1 MRVALLVSCLV
12 DGLRPS
18 VGAAA
23 LALLREAGCTVRV
36 PRQQTCCGQPAWNS
50 GDRPTAQALAL
61 KLLENFADVEA
72 VVVPSGSCAGMV
84 RQLPEVLGPEH
95 PRFAEAEAL
104 AVRCFEITDF
114 LVNERDFTP
123 APLGAGQTLTYHD
136 GCAGLRELG
145 VKSAPR
151 TLLERAGYTLTEMT
165 QAETCCGFG
174 GTFCVKYPAVS
185 VAMADEKLASARA
198 TGASLV
204 TGGDLGCLIHLAG
217 REERAEGELAFR
229 HVLELLVPTLA
240 PALGE
245 GSV

>member
-1 MRVALLVSCLV
+1 
-12 DGLRPS
+12 
-18 VGAAA
+18 
-23 LALLREAGCTVRV
+23 
-36 PRQQTCCGQPAWNS
+36 
-50 GDRPTAQALAL
+50 L
-61 KLLENFADVEA
+61 KVLDDFADVEA

-95 PRFAEAEAL
+95 PRLREAKAL
-104 AVRCFEITDF
+104 AARCFEITDF
-114 LVNERDFTP
+114 LVNQCDFTP

-136 GCAGLRELG
+136 SCAGLRELG

-198 TGASLV
+198 TGSPLV
-204 TGGDLGCLIHLAG
+204 AGGDLGCLIHLAG
-217 REERAEGELAFR
+217 REERAEAGLAFR
-229 HVLELLVPTLA
+229 HVLELLVPTPA
-240 PALGE
+240 PALGA
-245 GSV
+245 GRP